1 MSNPQNQKPWKAEYA
16 KSGRSS
22 CRTCKSPIASE
33 TLRLGKM
40 VQSSKFDGLMPMWH
54 HAACILKKANQ
65 IKLVE
70 DVENLESLRWE
81 DQQKIRKYIESGG
94 GAGGATKSNSSAV
107 KDTEGGIEVSQTSR
121 ATCRDCSQKIIKGEV
136 RISTKPDG
144 QGAKG
149 LAWHHAKCLLELS
162 PSIKV
167 DKLSGW
173 NNLSSSDQSAVSD
186 MAKKGCSMNKG
197 GGSGTNIKTEE
208 GKESTQ
214 HTSKGGIKRGKDAD
228 GERKSKVAKAKGE
241 MSAGSAVSVKNYN
254 VPGEACDLEN
264 RLEAQSKE
272 LWALKDDLKKHA
284 ATIELREMLEANGQD
299 STGSELDLR
308 DRWYADGMM
317 FGGLGLCPICSGF
330 LRYSG
335 GMYRCNGY
343 ISEWSKCSY
352 STCEPKRIEAKWK
365 IPEETNNQYLK
376 KWFKSQKGK
385 KPVRILPLPSPRK
398 SAESQITA
406 SQHQS
411 SNSENLQDLKV
422 AICGLPNESIYF
434 VLIFYEVVLQEK
446 WKRKIDGIGGVFHAK
461 VKKDTNCLVVG
472 GALNDEAEMRKARRM
487 KIPIVREDY
496 LIDCIE
502 RKKRLPFDMYKV
514 EKIGE
519 ASSMVTIK
527 VKGHS
532 AVHEASGLQDSGH
545 ILEEGKSIYNTTL
558 NMSDLSTGIN
568 SYYILQI
575 IQEDKGSDCYVFRK
589 WGRVGNDKIG
599 GNKVE
604 EMSKS
609 DAICEFKRL
618 FYEKT
623 GNPWEAWEQKT
634 IQKQPGRFFPL
645 DIDYGVNKQISKKKT
660 NITDSILPHPLIE
673 LMKMLFNV
681 ETYRAAMMEF
691 EINMSEMP
699 LGKLSKSNIQKGF
712 EALTEIQNLFK
723 TSNSDPSV
731 KESLL
736 INASNRFFTV
746 IPSIHPHI
754 IRDEDDFKS
763 KVKMLEALQDI
774 EIASRLVGFDA
785 NSDDSIDDN
794 YKKLHCDISPLPHD
808 SEDFCLI
815 EKFLHNT
822 HAPTHTD
829 WSLELEEVFSLE
841 REGEFDKF
849 APYRDKLG
857 NRMLLWHG
865 SRLTNFVGILS
876 QGLRIAPPEAPATGY
891 MFGKGVYFADLVS
904 KSAQYCFTDKKNP
917 VGLMLLSE
925 VALGNVYELK
935 KAKYMDK
942 PPEGKHSTK
951 GLGKKMPHESEFVKW
966 KGDVTVPCGK
976 PVSSNVKASELMY
989 NEYIVYDTA
998 QINWDFFIL
1007 NGNGSG
1013 SGSPCG
1019 ACKFLRRKC
1028 AVDCIFAPYFCSEQG
1043 PARFAAIHK
1052 VFGASNVSKLLLHIP
1067 AHDRC
1072 EAVVTI
1078 AYEAQARI
1086 RDPVYGCVSHIFALQ
1101 QQVACLQAQLMQ
1113 VKAQLSQ
1120 NLMESRNIEN
1130 HQWPGNNN
1138 SVAGQAI
1145 SHPFCPTYMNPIS
1158 PQSSL
1163 ESIDHSS
1170 INDGMGMQD
1179 IQSREDFPF
1188 QASSKERS
1196 YNNNDLGELQELALR
1211 MMRN

>member
-1 MSNPQNQKPWKAEYA
+1 MDSWNDVALVSSEMEKFLCELLLDSSQPISERFRAFFSLRNLKGASTRNALILATRDSSNLLAHEAAFALGHMQELEAIPALASVLNDLSLHHIVRHEAAEALGAIGSDGNVPLLKNSLDSDPAEEVRETCELALERIQNLKDAGNTDVLLRMMYLLLCLLIQLHQRPLVLLLINQDKCLLMKKQGMYERYA
-16 KSGRSS
+16 ALFALRNDGGNDAVAAIIDSLGSKSALL
-22 CRTCKSPIASE
+22 CHE
-33 TLRLGKM
+33 
-40 VQSSKFDGLMPMWH
+40 MWN
-54 HAACILKKANQ
+54 HAACVLKKANQ

-94 GAGGATKSNSSAV
+94 GGGSSSGGGSAAKSDSKTV
-107 KDTEGGIEVSQTSR
+107 KDTKCGIEVSQNSR
-121 ATCRDCSQKIIKGEV
+121 ATCKDCGQKIIKGEV
-136 RISTKPDG
+136 RISTKQGG

-149 LAWHHAKCLLELS
+149 LAWHHAKCLIDLS
-162 PSIKV
+162 PSIEV

-173 NNLSSSDQSAVSD
+173 NNLSSSDQSAVID
-186 MAKKGCSMNKG
+186 FAKKG
-197 GGSGTNIKTEE
+197 GSDTKIETEE
-208 GKESTQ
+208 GKESTPQ
-214 HTSKGGIKRGKDAD
+214 QTSKGGIKRGKDVD
-228 GERKSKVAKAKGE
+228 SERKSKVAKAKGDV
-241 MSAGSAVSVKNYN
+241 SVGSAMSVKS
-254 VPGEACDLEN
+254 GEACDLEKKM
-264 RLEAQSKE
+264 ETQSKE
-272 LWALKDDLKKHA
+272 LWDLKDDLKKHV
-284 ATIELREMLEANGQD
+284 TTTELREMLEASGQD

-308 DRWYADGMM
+308 DRCADGMM
-317 FGGLGLCPICSGF
+317 FGALDLCPICSGF

-335 GMYRCNGY
+335 GMYRCHGY

-352 STCEPKRIEAKWK
+352 STCEPKRIEGKWK
-365 IPEETNNQYLK
+365 IPKETNNQYLK

-398 SAESQITA
+398 SAESQMIA

-411 SNSENLQDLKV
+411 SNSGNLRDLKV
-422 AICGLPNESIYF
+422 AICGLPNDSIA
-434 VLIFYEVVLQEK
+434 E
-446 WKRKIDGIGGVFHAK
+446 WKCKIDGICGMFHAK
-461 VKKDTNCLVVG
+461 VNKDTNCLVVG
-472 GALNDEAEMRKARRM
+472 GSLNYEAEMRKARRM

-496 LIDCIE
+496 LIDCLA

-514 EKIGE
+514 EMIGE

-599 GNKVE
+599 GTKLE

-609 DAICEFKRL
+609 DAVCEFKRL

-623 GNPWEAWEQKT
+623 GNPWDAWEQKT

-645 DIDYGVNKQISKKKT
+645 DIDYGVNKQVSKKEK
-660 NITDSILPHPLIE
+660 NDVDSKLPPPLIE

-712 EALTEIQNLFK
+712 EALTEIQNLLK
-723 TSNSDPSV
+723 ISNPDPSV

-736 INASNRFFTV
+736 INASNRFFTM
-746 IPSIHPHI
+746 IPSVHPHI

-785 NSDDSIDDN
+785 NNDDSIDDN

-808 SEDFCLI
+808 SEEFCLI

-951 GLGKKMPHESEFVKW
+951 GLGKKMPQESEYVKW
-966 KGDVTVPCGK
+966 RGNVTVPCGK
-976 PVSSNVKASELMY
+976 PVPSNVKSSELMY
-989 NEYIVYDTA
+989 NEYIVYNTA
-998 QINWDFFIL
+998 QV
-1007 NGNGSG
+1007 
-1013 SGSPCG
+1013 
-1019 ACKFLRRKC
+1019 KMQFLLK
-1028 AVDCIFAPYFCSEQG
+1028 V
-1043 PARFAAIHK
+1043 RFHHK
-1052 VFGASNVSKLLLHIP
+1052 
-1067 AHDRC
+1067 R
-1072 EAVVTI
+1072 
-1078 AYEAQARI
+1078 
-1086 RDPVYGCVSHIFALQ
+1086 
-1101 QQVACLQAQLMQ
+1101 
-1113 VKAQLSQ
+1113 
-1120 NLMESRNIEN
+1120 
-1130 HQWPGNNN
+1130 
-1138 SVAGQAI
+1138 
-1145 SHPFCPTYMNPIS
+1145 
-1158 PQSSL
+1158 
-1163 ESIDHSS
+1163 
-1170 INDGMGMQD
+1170 
-1179 IQSREDFPF
+1179 
-1188 QASSKERS
+1188 
-1196 YNNNDLGELQELALR
+1196 
-1211 MMRN
+1211 